1 MRQPGDRMQALPLFA
16 TIPPMTRKG
25 ALSAVELPPEVQQQI
40 ARRDARWQARHGRK
54 IPLAG
59 NETILIEL
67 IEELVAQES
76 LSSERYRQIM
86 RRYVVE
92 HDLPWLSK
100 EQVIQAYRR
109 LCDQG
114 RLSFDASVI
123 TTLQVKPTRSQAGVT
138 VVTVLTKPYPCPGKC
153 IFCPTDVR
161 MPKSYLHDEPGA
173 MRAERHAFDPYE
185 QTQSRIQ
192 ALENIGHPADKIEL
206 LILGGTWSSYRRDY
220 QEWFIKRCLDAM
232 NGVEAATLAEA
243 QTLNARGRRRNV
255 GLVVETRPDHIN
267 ADELHWFRYL
277 GVTKVQIGVQSLD
290 DRILALNQRGEQVAD
305 TRRAIRLLRLAG
317 FKIHA
322 HWMPN
327 LLGATPESDVAD
339 FAKLWTDPALRPD
352 ELKIY
357 PCMLVE
363 NAELYDYWQRG
374 EYRPYTEEEITE
386 VLVACKRQ
394 VPPYVRINRV
404 VRDIPT
410 TNVVAGMKKAN
421 LRQLAQQEMR
431 RRGLRCRCIRCRE
444 IRRETVSAE
453 EVTLHTLPYET
464 DATQEIFLSFERQD
478 GRIAGFLRL
487 SLPRPEQPHPL
498 PELNGHAMIREVHV
512 YGPALPLGEESEGE
526 AQHIGLGSQLVEK
539 AKELARAAGYSQ
551 IAVISAI
558 GTREYYARHGFT
570 LDGLY
575 MTAPL

>member
-1 MRQPGDRMQALPLFA
+1 MPRNPSREV
-16 TIPPMTRKG
+16 TI
-25 ALSAVELPPEVQQQI
+25 APEVQQQI
-40 ARRDARWQARHGRK
+40 DRRDARWQARHGRDV
-54 IPLAG
+54 PLAG
-59 NETILIEL
+59 NEAILTEL

-76 LSSERYRQIM
+76 LDNGRYRQIM

-92 HDLPWLSK
+92 HELPWLSK
-100 EQVIQAYRR
+100 EQVIQAYRA
-109 LCDQG
+109 LCAQG
-114 RLSFDASVI
+114 RLAFDASVV
-123 TTLQVKPTRSQAGVT
+123 TTLQMKPTRSQAGVT

-185 QTQSRIQ
+185 QTLSRIQ

-220 QEWFIKRCLDAM
+220 QEWFVKRCLDAM
-232 NGVEAATLAEA
+232 NGVEAGTLVEA
-243 QTLNARGRRRNV
+243 QALNAAGRRRNV
-255 GLVVETRPDHIN
+255 GLVVETRPDHVSV
-267 ADELHWFRYL
+267 DELRWFRYL

-290 DRILALNQRGEQVAD
+290 DSILALNQRGEQVAD
-305 TRRAIRLLRLAG
+305 TRRAIRLLRLGG

-339 FAKLWTDPALRPD
+339 FAKLWADPALRPD

-363 NAELYDYWQRG
+363 NAELYEYWQRG
-374 EYRPYTEEEITE
+374 EYRPYSEEEITE

-431 RRGLRCRCIRCRE
+431 RRGLHCRCIRCRE
-444 IRRETVSAE
+444 IRRETVSAG
-453 EVTLHTLPYET
+453 EVTLHRLPYET

-487 SLPRPEQPHPL
+487 SLPRLGQPHPL
-498 PELNGHAMIREVHV
+498 PELAGHAMIREVHV
-512 YGPALPLGEESEGE
+512 YGPAVPLGEESEGE
-526 AQHIGLGSQLVEK
+526 AQHIGLGSQLVEQ
-539 AKELARAAGYSQ
+539 AKELARAAGYAR

-558 GTREYYARHGFT
+558 GTREYYARHGFV

-575 MTAPL
+575 MTGPL